1 MFRHDRQYSI
11 AGLLYSLDMDKGSGW
26 VGHVLLVR
34 GGPERLSDICED
46 LERNGIE
53 TRGNPDVY
61 IREYSQF
68 GIDEARELR
77 SLAYTRP
84 VREKRRV
91 FVVLSPRIMP
101 EAQNALLKTLEE
113 PPADALFFFVLPAPE
128 TLLPTVRSRA
138 HLYEPRVARTQKNEE
153 TVDAAAFLAVE
164 PSRRL
169 DLLKPLLERDEHDQ
183 RDLGA
188 IIQFLSSLER
198 LAPPGK
204 GTSAVYRAR
213 KYLTDK
219 GALLKPLLEHVAL
232 LVPRPTK

>member
-1 MFRHDRQYSI
+1 ME
-11 AGLLYSLDMDKGSGW
+11 KGGGW
-26 VGHVLLVR
+26 VGHALLVR
-34 GGPERLSDICED
+34 GGIERLSDIRED
-46 LERNGIE
+46 LKQNGIE
-53 TRGNPDVY
+53 ALGNPDVY
-61 IREYSQF
+61 IREYAQF
-68 GIDEARELR
+68 GIDEARALR
-77 SLAYTRP
+77 TLAHTRP
-84 VREKRRV
+84 VREQRRV

-113 PPADALFFFVLPAPE
+113 PPANALFFFVLPAPE

-138 HLYEPRVARTQKNEE
+138 HLYEPRVVNAQEDEE
-153 TVDAAAFLAVE
+153 TLDPSAFLAAE
-164 PSRRL
+164 PSERL
-169 DLLKPLLERDEHDQ
+169 DLLKSLLERDENDQ

-188 IIQFLSSLER
+188 IIRFLSSLER
-198 LAPPGK
+198 LVPPGK